1 MTAKA
6 GKITL
11 NWELSCV
18 VREQKS
24 RCPLWEANEHLPSSV
39 TLSCEKEKKNG
50 HKEVPYAQRH
60 SMCTDDSK

>member
-24 RCPLWEANEHLPSSV
+24 RCPLGKVNEHLPSSV
-39 TLSCEKEKKNG
+39 TLSCGKEKNG
-50 HKEVPYAQRH
+50 NKEVPYAQKH
-60 SMCTDDSK
+60 SICTDDSK